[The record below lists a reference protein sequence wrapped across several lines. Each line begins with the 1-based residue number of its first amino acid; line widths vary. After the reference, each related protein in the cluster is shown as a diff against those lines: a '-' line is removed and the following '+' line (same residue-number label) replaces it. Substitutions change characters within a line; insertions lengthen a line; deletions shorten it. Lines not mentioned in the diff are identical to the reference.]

1 MPETTGK
8 AIFPPTDWSLIEAAA
23 SSPVAASILICSYLP
38 PIRSYLCNIKR
49 FSTSEADEILQGF
62 IASKFIE
69 RHLIEAADEGRG
81 RFRTLVL
88 SSLNRYLIDLYRRR
102 EVEER
107 HVSAMSIQNDINHV
121 TDADCFDI
129 EWARIIL
136 NTAIEVTRTEL
147 ESSERQPLWQL
158 FITRVLDPI
167 LNDQPVP
174 EYDKVCAAFGFGTAT
189 QACSAIVTVKRMFA
203 RNLRRVIA
211 GYESDTE
218 AIEEELNDLKNIL
231 ASRRARSSLQLRIE
245 HRNE

>member
-1 MPETTGK
+1 M
-8 AIFPPTDWSLIEAAA
+8 
-23 SSPVAASILICSYLP
+23 LICAYLP
-38 PIRSYLCNIKR
+38 PIRSYLCSVKR
-49 FSTSEADEILQGF
+49 FTTSDADEILQGF

-69 RHLIEAADEGRG
+69 RRLIEAADEGRG

-107 HVSAMSIQNDINHV
+107 HTSARSLRGGTDSA

-129 EWARIIL
+129 EWARLIL
-136 NTAIEVTRTEL
+136 HTAIEATRTEL
-147 ESSERQPLWQL
+147 ESSNRQLLWRL

-167 LNDQPVP
+167 LDDQPVP
-174 EYDKVCAAFGFGTAT
+174 EYDEVCTAFGFNTAT

-211 GYESDTE
+211 GYESNSQ
-218 AIEEELNDLKNIL
+218 AIEEELNDLKKIL
-231 ASRRARSSLQLRIE
+231 ATPRARSELQLRIE
-245 HRNE
+245 HMKG